1 MNLRSLE
8 PQRQLIFSKNAKKLI
23 TIMCKQDARIK
34 IFSHTLVNI
43 FGKHFQNISKIS
55 KITQFINQ
63 SQVIQIKKFFKIY
76 VN

>member
-1 MNLRSLE
+1 
-8 PQRQLIFSKNAKKLI
+8 
-23 TIMCKQDARIK
+23 MCKQDARIK
-34 IFSHTLVNI
+34 MFSHTLVNI